1 MLVANCQPALA
12 LLGRLEG
19 PGGEL
24 ELLAEIR
31 VGERSDSRW
40 EAGLPV
46 LVLGGEP
53 SELAL
58 LRAFDAGA
66 DDYVDRAAT
75 YLELRARLRSLL
87 RRAITDTEADRLS
100 LRAGPLTV
108 DVLARR
114 ATLDG
119 ASLALRRMEF
129 ELLAHLARD
138 PDVVWSRQQLLR
150 LVWGYRA
157 SGRSRTVDSH
167 ASRLRRKLDPER
179 TGRWIVSVRGIGY
192 RLT

>member
-1 MLVANCQPALA
+1 
-12 LLGRLEG
+12 
-19 PGGEL
+19 
-24 ELLAEIR
+24 
-31 VGERSDSRW
+31 
-40 EAGLPV
+40 
-46 LVLGGEP
+46 
-53 SELAL
+53 
-58 LRAFDAGA
+58 LRRYA
-66 DDYVDRAAT
+66 R
-75 YLELRARLRSLL
+75 LRARLRALL
-87 RRAITDTEADRLS
+87 RRAATDTEANRRF

-114 ATLDG
+114 ATLGG

-157 SGRSRTVDSH
+157 SACSRTVDSH
-167 ASRLRRKLDPER
+167 ASRLRRKLDRDR
-179 TGRWIVSVRGIGY
+179 TGRWIVSVRGVGY